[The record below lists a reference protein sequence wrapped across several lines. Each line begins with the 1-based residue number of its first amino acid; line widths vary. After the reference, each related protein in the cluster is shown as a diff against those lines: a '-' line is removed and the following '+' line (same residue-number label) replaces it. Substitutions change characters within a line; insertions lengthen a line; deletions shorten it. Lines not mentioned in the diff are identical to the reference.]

1 MRKLFF
7 ANWKMYVSDADAE
20 ALARQFLD
28 AAPAMRVDL
37 AVAPG
42 FTALDR
48 VARVLHGSPVS
59 LGAQDVFW
67 MDGGAYTGEV
77 SPRQLSSLGAR
88 YVIVGHSERRTYLGE
103 TDAMVARKALAAAE
117 AGLTPVVCV
126 GETKED
132 REAGRQEAVVRGQL
146 EIALADWRFSSERP
160 MAVAYEP
167 RWAIG
172 TGTPCRPEDVTT
184 MHGHIRSV
192 IEALADADALS
203 YVRVLYGGSVDA
215 SNAEAFL
222 GLPSVDGLLVG
233 GASARPSDA
242 RALIDLLSR

>member
-7 ANWKMYVSDADAE
+7 ANWKMYLSDADAE

-28 AAPAMRVDL
+28 AALSTRVDV

-48 VARVLHGSPVS
+48 VARVLRGSPVS
-59 LGAQDVFW
+59 LAAQDMFW

-77 SPRQLSSLGAR
+77 SPHQLTALGAR
-88 YVIVGHSERRTYLGE
+88 YVILGHSERRAYLGE
-103 TDAMVARKALAAAE
+103 SDEMIAKKTHAAME
-117 AGLTPVVCV
+117 SGLVPVLCV

-132 REAGRQEAVVRGQL
+132 RDAGRQEKIVGEQL
-146 EIALADWRFSSERP
+146 ESALARTRVSPEHP
-160 MAVAYEP
+160 IVVAYEP

-172 TGTPCRPEDVTT
+172 TGVSCRPEDVTV

-192 IEALADADALS
+192 IDALLDGEALAHT
-203 YVRVLYGGSVDA
+203 RVLYGGSVDA
-215 SNAEAFL
+215 SNAETFFS
-222 GLPSVDGLLVG
+222 LPAVDGVLVG
-233 GASARPSDA
+233 SASANPADV
-242 RALIDLLSR
+242 RALFDLLTR